1 MKSIKILLTLVISLA
16 ILNVFAQSD
25 ELVNS
30 CALGVGS
37 NATYMKDYK
46 VRLSSGS
53 GGIDAPSAKFNVVM
67 NKGTVY
73 KLTVCNAEGYAGE
86 AVIKLMENNKM
97 LGTNLKTDGS
107 FVEAVGFQCTKTG
120 MYSINI
126 SFKDGKE
133 GAAVAILSYINMK

>member
-1 MKSIKILLTLVISLA
+1 MKSVKILFAFIVSFG

-46 VRLSSGS
+46 VRLSGGS
-53 GGIDAPSAKFNVVM
+53 GGDAPSAKFTVVM

-97 LGTNLKTDGS
+97 LGTNLKADGS
-107 FVEAVGFQCTKTG
+107 FVDAVGFQCTKTG

-133 GAAVAILSYINMK
+133 GAAVVILSYINMK